1 MDINELKDKWQ
12 QLSFDS
18 DRLAA
23 DSDRVMSEIKA
34 GKITSAQHR
43 LAQNYKRNALGGLCV
58 TALAPFLVTTLHFQ
72 LWVAIVY
79 GLFGLLMA
87 ALSYDFADNVAMT
100 DYVSQPVVDAMRAV
114 LAVRKRMARIRA
126 VGIVLGCGVL
136 ASFFGEIFDKA
147 DSTLIL
153 SSCIGFTVG
162 LVIGWL
168 KYRHMK
174 RLADELKAQVESLA
188 E

>member
-18 DRLAA
+18 DRLTA

-43 LAQNYKRNALGGLCV
+43 LALNYKRNALGGLCV
-58 TALAPFLVTTLHFQ
+58 AALAPMLVTTLHFQ
-72 LWVAIVY
+72 LWVAIAY
-79 GLFGLLMA
+79 GVFGLLMA
-87 ALSYDFADNVAMT
+87 FLSYDFSRSIAKT
-100 DYVSQPVVDAMRAV
+100 DYVSQPVVDAMSAV

-136 ASFFGEIFDKA
+136 TSFFGEVI
-147 DSTLIL
+147 DSVDNTLLL
-153 SSCIGFTVG
+153 SSCIGLGVGLTVG
-162 LVIGWL
+162 LL
-168 KYRHMK
+168 KYRQMT
-174 RLADELKAQVESLA
+174 RLADELKAQVESLT

>member
-1 MDINELKDKWQ
+1 MDIDELKDKWQ
-12 QLSFDS
+12 KMNFDS
-18 DRLAA
+18 ERLGN
-23 DSDRVMSEIKA
+23 DTDRVMSEIKA
-34 GKITSAQHR
+34 GKITSAQHS
-43 LAQNYKRNALGGLCV
+43 LALNYKRNALGGLCV
-58 TALAPFLVTTLHFQ
+58 TALAPLLVITLHFQ

-87 ALSYDFADNVAMT
+87 VLSYDFADSIAMT

-114 LAVRKRMARIRA
+114 VAMRKRMARIRA
-126 VGIVLGCGVL
+126 IGIVAGCGVL

-147 DSTLIL
+147 DDTLIL
-153 SSCIGFTVG
+153 SSSIGLAVG

-168 KYRHMK
+168 KYRHIK
-174 RLADELKAQVESLA
+174 RLADELKAQVESMA